1 MWCDDERKAPASYCT
16 PRRAS
21 PAKNHPQNAAD
32 VAKDIAQ
39 NERQQTRDMTFNEA
53 VYRDPAF
60 EKYAI
65 VNNVAVEVDVAPPVL
80 GVDGDLVEELNADL
94 LQSHKFL
101 DS

>member
-21 PAKNHPQNAAD
+21 PAKIQNAAD
-32 VAKDIAQ
+32 VAKDIAK

-65 VNNVAVEVDVAPPVL
+65 VNNVAVEVDVAPPAL
-80 GVDGDLVEELNADL
+80 SVDGDLAEELNADL
-94 LQSHKFL
+94 LQSRKFL